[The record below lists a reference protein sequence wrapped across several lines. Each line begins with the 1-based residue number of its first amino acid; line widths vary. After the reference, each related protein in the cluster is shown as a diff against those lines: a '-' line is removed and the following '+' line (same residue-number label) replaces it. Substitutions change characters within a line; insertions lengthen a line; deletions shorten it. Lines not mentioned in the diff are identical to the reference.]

1 MINMTH
7 SPNID
12 MRLRPL
18 KLFLGHLAAAP
29 SSSSSAEAGY
39 ASAPM

>member
-7 SPNID
+7 RPNID

-18 KLFLGHLAAAP
+18 KLLFRHNKLLNGVATDTFA
-29 SSSSSAEAGY
+29 
-39 ASAPM
+39 